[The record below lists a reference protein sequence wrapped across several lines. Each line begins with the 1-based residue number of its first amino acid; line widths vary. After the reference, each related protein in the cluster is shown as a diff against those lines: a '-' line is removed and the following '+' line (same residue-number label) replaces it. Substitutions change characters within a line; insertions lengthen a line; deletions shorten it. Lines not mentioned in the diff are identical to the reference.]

1 MSCNF
6 GRWRALSPEQRD
18 RWRQRTPPCC
28 SWDSASYADKNCA
41 RDVGSLVRAAF
52 ETGSGRFFSAAPR
65 ALVPVGGNGCACNAS
80 REPLLSMQ
88 WESAPGCSLRRWS
101 AKSFCRALGARRL
114 LFLGDSVMQQ
124 LAAVAMNA
132 VAWDDGGCSHQ
143 LVFGAS
149 DTLINARMGASNRG
163 EHWLRWVDAVAPDVV
178 VLGATAHVY
187 GDANFSRV
195 LEEVARDARA
205 RPALTV
211 IWATSTPGGCGKAP
225 LATLHRG
232 VDRSAFFNWGEF
244 LARDAVAKAFF
255 ARQGAQFR
263 VLDLEP
269 LHYRQD
275 AHVAEDDC
283 LHLCIPGPLN
293 AIVPPLLTRV
303 LGGFRSV

>member
-1 MSCNF
+1 
-6 GRWRALSPEQRD
+6 
-18 RWRQRTPPCC
+18 
-28 SWDSASYADKNCA
+28 
-41 RDVGSLVRAAF
+41 
-52 ETGSGRFFSAAPR
+52 
-65 ALVPVGGNGCACNAS
+65 
-80 REPLLSMQ
+80 MQ

-101 AKSFCRALGARRL
+101 AKSFCRTLGARKL

-132 VAWDDGGCSHQ
+132 VAWDDGICAHQ

-187 GDANFSRV
+187 GDGNFSRV

-205 RPALTV
+205 ASAHGDMGDVDARRLRQGAAGDAAPRRRPVGLLQLGRV
-211 IWATSTPGGCGKAP
+211 SG
-225 LATLHRG
+225 
-232 VDRSAFFNWGEF
+232 
-244 LARDAVAKAFF
+244 ARRRRQGLF

-303 LGGFRSV
+303 LGGFS